1 MIEIKNLQK
10 TFDNKLEIL
19 KDINLSIQKGEFIC
33 LLGASGCG
41 KSTLLHIISGLL
53 QATSGDIRFNGK
65 SIIKHHPKD
74 RDIALVFQ
82 NYALYPHMTVLE
94 NIMFP
99 LRVGRHKVS
108 VEKAKQEAL
117 QYMEITNIEALANKK
132 PSKLSGGQQQRVA
145 ITAALVQKPEV
156 LLLDEPLNNLDSRLR
171 IKIREEIRNWVK
183 NMNITTIFVTHD
195 HDEALSISDK
205 VALMHNGMIT
215 QFGRPQDLYCNPNN
229 IFVAKFIGNPS
240 MNLFIMR
247 QQNEMF
253 HNSDFQISLYL
264 LAREKFRIQIY
275 EGDYLVGIRPEY
287 FMLTSK
293 CESLFEAIIISK
305 EFIGRDCVL
314 TFKVDKQ
321 ITKMIVNI
329 KTELNEGDKISVGI
343 DYHNI
348 YIFTIGGGRVY

>member
-10 TFDNKLEIL
+10 TFDNKLEVL

-41 KSTLLHIISGLL
+41 KSTLLHIIAGLL
-53 QATSGDIRFNGK
+53 PATSGDIQFNGN
-65 SIIKHHPKD
+65 SIIKKHPKD

-99 LRVGRHKVS
+99 LRVGRNKVS
-108 VEKAKQEAL
+108 LDQAKKEAL
-117 QYMEITNIEALANKK
+117 KYMEITNIELLANKK
-132 PSKLSGGQQQRVA
+132 PAKLSGGQQQRVA
-145 ITAALVQKPEV
+145 ITTALVQKPEV

-171 IKIREEIRNWVK
+171 IKIRDEIKNWVK
-183 NMNITTIFVTHD
+183 TMNITTIFVTHD
-195 HDEALSISDK
+195 HDEALSISDR
-205 VALMHNGMIT
+205 VALMHNGMII

-240 MNLFIMR
+240 INLFIMR
-247 QQNEMF
+247 KQNNMF
-253 HNSDFQISLYL
+253 YASDFQISLYH
-264 LAREKFRIQIY
+264 LAKEKLKTKMP
-275 EGDYLVGIRPEY
+275 ETDYLVGIRPEY
-287 FMLTSK
+287 FMLTTKENSI
-293 CESLFEAIIISK
+293 FETIIISK

-329 KTELNEGDKISVGI
+329 KIELNEGDRISVGI

-348 YIFTIGGGRVY
+348 YIFTIGGGRIY